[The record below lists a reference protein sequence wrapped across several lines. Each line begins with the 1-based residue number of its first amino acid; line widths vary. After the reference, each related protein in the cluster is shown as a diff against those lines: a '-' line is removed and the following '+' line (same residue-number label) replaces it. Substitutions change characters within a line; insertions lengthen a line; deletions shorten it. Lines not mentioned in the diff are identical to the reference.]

1 MPTEA
6 AFVNVST
13 ALPSLRWG
21 AASVCQFSSRTPL
34 FSKRRRASLPQH
46 NTLTTPKA
54 LIVKPDDEPT
64 ETVLE
69 SFSAASRGEWKGY
82 EGNFNSETGEAITI
96 PDYYIPDQFLE
107 WDLSPKGFESNHS
120 IIVRNGKLYRKFF
133 RILPTVSLFADHVDL
148 EEELKVIPLV
158 SSQHSESSDIES
170 APTTTTIYTDGS
182 FVSGARKVLT
192 KRESRLDKWPSITFC
207 LRDDTGRDTDNGS
220 GKRRSA
226 NMWLQFDFE
235 QRKLVG
241 EVRAVIEEWS
251 CDYCDGADLEG
262 SSGFVDGWPSHPCGS
277 AQNISGEWTV
287 VKRGGID
294 SSVSEKDGDGASTRT
309 AAAATATT
317 ASQASKVVRDG
328 SVKDGAVFLPDGL
341 DVSISECGQTDG
353 IVVQAGWLVNE
364 NTRMVLR
371 RQFAADGTVEH
382 TEHVVEVREQ

>member
-1 MPTEA
+1 MPSEA
-6 AFVNVST
+6 AFVTVST

-21 AASVCQFSSRTPL
+21 AASVCQFFSNTPL
-34 FSKRRRASLPQH
+34 VSKRRRRCLPQH
-46 NTLTTPKA
+46 KTLTTPKA
-54 LIVKPDDEPT
+54 VIVKPDDEPT

-82 EGNFNSETGEAITI
+82 EGKFNSETGEAVII
-96 PDYYIPDQFLE
+96 PDYYIPEQFLE
-107 WDLSPKGFESNHS
+107 WGLSPKGFESNHS

-148 EEELKVIPLV
+148 EEELKIIPLL
-158 SSQHSESSDIES
+158 SSQHTDGSDTDS
-170 APTTTTIYTDGS
+170 ATTTTTIYTDGS

-207 LRDDTGRDTDNGS
+207 LRDDVGGDTDNGS

-226 NMWLQFDFE
+226 NMWVQFDFE

-287 VKRGGID
+287 VKCGGID
-294 SSVSEKDGDGASTRT
+294 SSMSEEDGDDSSTKTT
-309 AAAATATT
+309 AAAATAT
-317 ASQASKVVRDG
+317 QADKVVRDG
-328 SVKDGAVFLPDGL
+328 SVEEGVVFLPDGL
-341 DVSISECGQTDG
+341 DVSISECAQTDG
-353 IVVQAGWLVNE
+353 VVVQAGWLVNE
-364 NTRMVLR
+364 NTRVVLR
-371 RQFAADGTVEH
+371 RQFGADGTVEH
-382 TEHVVEVREQ
+382 TEHVVEVRDQ